1 VFHNALRDYLR
12 DPRAII
18 DSLGNFPL
26 ETRFPRD
33 GNLVSKGFQGIS
45 KRGIE
50 KVFKGIFKMF
60 IRCKIER

>member
-1 VFHNALRDYLR
+1 
-12 DPRAII
+12 
-18 DSLGNFPL
+18 L